1 MRKKDSQSGRK
12 KLVLAAAVLA
22 AAGIGGTGV
31 YHYRNQVAEAEEKL
45 ARVKEEKRQE
55 LKDAEGTYNNTS
67 IVLSDTTKAQAEA
80 IADEIGA
87 EVRLTKEED
96 YAVLY
101 LPEDVT
107 IEDVYSSEEYG
118 KYLPEMEPDYY
129 VYACDTGEG
138 QKTLYTSHPEYPVN
152 DEYYDRQTYLDY
164 VHMGDTWTET
174 RGAGVKVAVIDT
186 GIDTDNPEFQGRI
199 SEDSYNASTDKKVKD
214 YGMDVVEDED
224 GHGTSVAG
232 VLAASMDQTGIT
244 GVAPESDLIV
254 IKCDTDGNGQ
264 FTRSSDLVFGLAY
277 AIECD
282 ADVVNMSFGTDT
294 DIFSRYTKLA
304 VDSDV
309 VCVASAGNEGSA
321 MPTYPAADENVI
333 GVGALEADD
342 WELANYSNYG
352 DNSDVLAPGTVYTT
366 QKDGT
371 YAVSSGTSMAAP
383 VVSGAVA
390 LYLSG
395 NPNTEYTAMKSLLE
409 ASSVDL
415 GVLGEDW
422 QHGFGVLDIHA
433 LVREEK
439 GTITY
444 EMLTDEM
451 ENETQVFVKG
461 HTVQAMAEPER
472 ENLVLDGWFYD
483 DQTTDECEYYTDI
496 FTEDVTLYAGWI
508 NEDDGTAWQYTIQP
522 DDTVEITAYTG
533 KRRYL
538 TVPRELEGKTVS
550 GIGEGVFEGNT
561 RIRQVTLPDSVTRLG
576 ARAFYGCSSLRE
588 MEVPGKVAEI
598 GEETFYGC
606 TRLSQVSLVQNGA
619 LKEIRKQ
626 AFAMS
631 GITSISLPVNLTG
644 LAADAFYADTNL
656 RTVRVAAGNKVFQIK
671 NDALYNTGGDT
682 LLYYPAGKGGLYEV
696 PDQTVTIG
704 DYAFA
709 YTKCREVVFP
719 ETLEVF
725 GKSSFCNSYVTAAGI
740 PKNVRTFG
748 KDMFRGSRLES
759 VAFAADLKAEKLSDD
774 MFSSCW
780 NLKEVKIPENIS
792 ELGEEVFAYS
802 SLKKVEFADGS
813 RVSRIG
819 YSAFT
824 GCQIEEFH
832 VPDAVTVIE
841 SSTFYFCPNLK
852 VLEFGPD
859 SKCQTI
865 GDYAF
870 AECRQLEKLELPAK
884 MSEIRSRSF
893 WNSGLKEIR
902 IGKGIATIQAG
913 AFSHCQQLDTI
924 TVDNENKVYT
934 GKEGVLF
941 NKEGTELL
949 VYPAAKAGSYQ
960 VPDGVTRIREGAFAG
975 ASRLE
980 NIKFSDTLTEIEGYA
995 FSECTS
1001 LNAPVFP
1008 TGLTTIG
1015 ENAFE
1020 YCVSFE
1026 GEITVPKN
1034 VISVGRFS
1042 FYMDYDLKK
1051 IVIESDSRL
1060 SRIGYGAFG
1069 YCGIEDFT
1077 VPESISSMGQE
1088 VFTGCTNLIAV
1099 TFEGDSQLEN
1109 LAAWTF
1115 SGAGELRQITFEE
1128 GSNLRTIEAR
1138 ALEGLNKL
1146 QRITLENCTELT
1158 KIGNYAFKNNVA
1170 LSEIIFPESLTEIG
1184 RYAFNGCVSL
1194 TRLDM
1199 PEKLDRIGRYAFLKD
1214 QSLNIYFKASELPGN
1229 LEENW
1234 NYDILNYYLGISDVK
1249 RSGDWEY
1256 ALGADGMANIIG
1268 YYGSDAE
1275 IILDKVDG
1283 YKVASIGSDVFKDNE
1298 TLHAIQLPETL
1309 TGIYQRAFA
1318 GTAGLET
1325 LTVPA
1330 AMKIIDTEAFKGSGI
1345 STIVFGGGSQLETL
1359 GSYAFAQTSNLKT
1372 IAVPDSVS
1380 RIRDH
1385 VFYKSGVQEAAFG
1398 SDSSLTEIG
1407 RYAFSGSGIH
1417 SAVIPAGVKKVD
1429 YYAFADTEQL
1439 QSVDIKNVSDMQIMG
1454 NAFYGSGLDS
1464 ILLPEGVTYLG
1475 EFCFTDCKN
1484 LTGISVADG
1493 NKNYA
1498 SSDGA
1503 LFNKEKTRLITC
1515 PAGKTG
1521 AYTVPDT
1528 VLSFMS
1534 GAFEGCNLN
1543 EIHMSE
1549 SCKLQTLGYRT
1560 FYDCDSLEV
1569 IDIPDSIL
1577 SIDNYAFGDCD
1588 NLQKVNISASSQLSG
1603 IYKGA
1608 FYKDEKLE
1616 TLLIPDGVQEIGD
1629 YAFYGCAA
1637 MDTVQLGENSGLKRV
1652 SDHAF
1657 EYAGI
1662 TGFTMPKKLDEVG
1675 AYAFNGAKLRT
1686 VGFNTVVTSIGD
1698 YAFADCG
1705 LVDTFKMVMPKSIEY
1720 LGSNALKSANNIKE
1734 ITIPFVGKY
1743 ENETICSFKELFG
1756 GNISNIKKVTVLKGE
1771 YLGSNAFL
1779 DTDIF
1784 NNSLETIVLPETLV
1798 EIGSQAF
1805 MYNCSIKKIDIP
1817 DNVQVIGDSA
1827 FAYMYLESIHL
1838 PKSLKTIGEGAFWAS
1853 YKLKNIVLPDSLE
1866 KIGQNAFYQ
1875 SEMLETITIPENVKY
1890 IGNAAFSGC
1899 RNLEAIV
1906 VAQNN
1911 QYFCSIDGILYD
1923 KNCTR
1928 IISAPGGYEGVLK
1941 IPEGITE
1948 IPEYAFSHC
1957 EKITEIEFASSVEYI
1972 GLEAF
1977 EYCIGLK
1984 TVVIPETIKNVGSAI
1999 FFGCE
2004 GLEKAEIYAKLTDLK
2019 GMFNWCDNLKSIK
2032 YPDTIEKIESFDN
2045 CELEKITIGD
2055 DVTSVGLFGNCK
2067 NLKFVY
2073 IGEKTELLRAS
2084 GVFSN
2089 CPNLTTLVVS
2099 ENNPYY
2105 KAVNNCLYTKDGKII
2120 LSAAGGIS
2128 GTFKVEQGVETI
2140 SDECFEN
2147 CTKLEKI
2154 ILPDSVVN
2162 IKSRAF
2168 SNCDKLEKIITGPN
2182 ISKIETDIVDDTLY
2196 KRSSENW
2203 KDGVLY
2209 IDEYAVQAEDI
2220 WGECRLK
2227 EGTKLIA
2234 DNAFKAY
2241 RKDNTHLTSVV
2252 LPDSVKFIGRYAFYN
2267 CSELKTI
2274 RMSNNIKRIEDNAF
2288 LGCDK
2293 LWSINISS
2301 NIEFLSDYIF
2311 QVEHIKY
2318 ASIGKPFVTTM
2329 LLTSSKMYCLK
2340 IPSMAQDIAK
2350 YKGNGS
2356 IENYILTDFEKLTE
2370 ESFEG
2375 VTNSRIF
2382 INVSENED
2390 FPQGWN
2396 NGNKVYYKD
2405 QWHYAEFSSEGV
2417 LIQMSPTLSGEILQ
2431 APTTSMVE
2439 NLLPEG
2445 AEFAGWDINGDGL
2458 VDKLPVTLTE
2468 DIYAEA
2474 VYNVDIKSISL
2485 DEQTTVEKGY
2495 TKKLEV
2501 KYSPAHYTVGG
2512 GVTFTSSDESIVT
2525 VDSEGIL
2532 TGVKEGTA
2540 EVTAVLNNN
2549 PSVTAS
2555 CTVEVVTPS
2564 YGIRFEPNYGQL
2576 NAGETLQLEP
2586 QLKLP
2591 EEEISAEPVIT
2602 WKSEDETIAT
2612 VENGLISAAAP
2623 GSVIITASCGEY
2635 TADYYLTVL
2644 APLEEIS
2651 VDPKEGSLNV
2661 GETQKLKVSYLP
2673 ANTTDD
2679 KTVTWF
2685 STRTSVATV
2694 DDEGLVT
2701 AVGPGTAKIKVAVGN
2716 KITTYEITVKAP
2728 LKWIKLNTTTGTMRL
2743 NRTKQMEVIYEPVNT
2758 TDDKTAVWTS
2768 TDPQVAS
2775 VDESGRVTAV
2785 SRGKAVITA
2794 KVGDLTASYDV
2805 TVIGL
2810 RDENTGI
2817 IVSNSDETEMDEDML
2832 LYVSEIRKNN
2842 WKLFEEILRKII
2854 AAIGEERAKL
2864 YGFTAYDI
2872 SLLQSGQTVQPGTTV
2887 DVDIPAGVR
2896 EDAVVYR
2903 VENDGSLTDMH
2914 VSADEEGYYS
2924 FETEHFST
2932 YVLGIRHNWS
2942 TVPLEEKEAT
2952 CTEAGWISY
2961 KCLECD
2967 EINKIETPALG
2978 HQEREISEIAATCT
2992 EAGRSAGIEC
3002 EICGE
3007 VLRGEEEITAL
3018 GHVYGE
3024 WKEIKAATCIETGIE
3039 ERTCKRDESH
3049 KETRNIS
3056 ALGHQEKNIPEIPAT
3071 CTEPGKSAG
3080 VECEICGEV
3089 LSGETEISELGHT
3102 YGEWKEIKAA
3112 TCTEAGT
3119 EERTCNRDESHKE
3132 TRKIAALGHQEKEVA
3147 ELPATCTEP
3156 GRSAG
3161 AECTVCGE
3169 ILRGEEELPA
3179 LGHDYGEWKELK
3191 AVTCTEA
3198 GTEERTCK
3206 RDAIHKETRK
3216 ISALGHQEK
3225 KIAEIPATCTEPGRS
3240 AGAECKI
3247 CGEVLRGEEEL
3258 PALGHDYG
3266 EWSIIKAPTEKEEG
3280 EAERTCKRDASHK
3293 ETKKLAALGHHH
3305 QEKEVTEIPAT
3316 CTESGRTAGVECKTC
3331 GEILRGEEELP
3342 ALGHDYGEWKELKA
3356 ATCTEAGTEE
3366 RTCKRDASHKE
3377 TRKIAALG
3385 HQEKE
3390 VAEIP
3395 ATCTEPGR
3403 SAGVECTVCG
3413 EILRGEEKLPAL
3425 GHDYG
3430 EWKELK
3436 AATCTEAGTEER
3448 TCKRDASHKETRKI
3462 AALGHQEKEV
3472 AEIPATCTEPGRS
3485 AGAECTVCGE
3495 ILRGEEE
3502 LPALGH
3508 DYGEWKELK
3517 AATCTEAGTEERT
3530 CKRNASHKETG
3541 KISALGHQ
3549 EKEIAEIPATCTEPG
3564 RSAGAECKICG
3575 EVLRGEE
3582 ELPALGHDYGD
3593 WIIIKAPTEKEE
3605 GEAERTCKRDTSHKE
3620 TKKLAALGHHH
3631 QEKEVPE
3638 IPATCTESGRTAGVE
3653 CETCGEILRGEEK
3666 LPALGHD
3673 YGEWKELKAATC
3685 TEAGTEERT
3694 CKRDASHK
3702 ESRKI
3707 AALGHQE
3714 KEVAEIPATC
3724 TEPGR
3729 SAGVECTVCGE
3740 ILRGEEKLPA
3750 LGHDYGEWKELK
3762 AAICT
3767 EAGTEE
3773 RTCKR
3778 DASHKE
3784 TRNIPALG
3792 HQEKAVAEI
3801 PATCTEPGR
3810 SAGTECSVCGEVLR
3824 GEEELP
3830 ALGHDYGDWIII
3842 KAPTE
3847 KEEGEAERTCKR
3859 DTSHK
3864 ETKKLAALG
3873 HHHQEKEVPEIPAT
3887 CTEPGR
3893 TAGVECETCGE
3904 ILRGE
3909 EKLPA
3914 LGHDYGDWKKLKAAT
3929 CTEPGTEERT
3939 CKRDASHKETR
3950 EISALGHQEK
3960 EVAEIPAT
3968 CTEAGR
3974 SAGTECAIC
3983 GEVLSGEAELPAL
3996 GHDYSDWITIKEP
4009 TYTEEGTEEQV
4020 CSRDPSHRVTRSIPK
4035 LKRPLSECEIKLSD
4049 TAYVYDGGEIRPE
4062 VTISYNGTVLTEGT
4076 DYILSYENNIDP
4088 GTATVTIEAAE
4099 NSSYIGTVQKNFVI
4113 RAVLDEYVTV
4123 VQPGA
4128 FKGCA
4133 NLTNVN
4139 IRSTVTGIG
4148 EQAFAD
4154 CKNLRNIYFYGNCPE
4169 TGKDMFQNV
4178 TANAYYPYNDLTWSL
4193 DKLQDYGGNITWCPW
4208 NPQTGEPARR
4218 DLSICEMTVSAKD
4231 LTYNGKAQTPQI
4243 TVTDSG
4249 KVLQEGV
4256 DYTVTYKDNV
4266 KAGTAT
4272 VTATGAGTYGGS
4284 ITTRFVISK
4293 ASNTIKVSDI
4303 TKTASSKSQT
4313 VKTTVRVYG
4322 GAKLTYSSNNKSVK
4336 VDKTG
4341 KLTIAK
4347 NFAGKAVITVKSS
4360 ETSCYKAVS
4369 KKFNITVKPAAVTI
4383 SKASNSAKQKI
4394 TVSWKKNTTC
4404 SGYAVQYSTDKSF
4417 KKGVKTV
4424 YISKNSTVKAT
4435 LSKLTKGKTYYV
4447 RIASYKKSGSTK
4459 IYSAWSKVK
4468 SVKVKK

>member
-31 YHYRNQVAEAEEKL
+31 YHYRNQAAEAEEKL

-254 IKCDTDGNGQ
+254 IKCDTNGNGQ

-333 GVGALEADD
+333 GVGALEADG
-342 WELANYSNYG
+342 WELADYSNYG
-352 DNSDVLAPGTVYTT
+352 DNSDVLAPGTAYTT
-366 QKDGT
+366 QKDGI
-371 YAVSSGTSMAAP
+371 YAVSSGTSVAAP

-422 QHGFGVLDIHA
+422 QHGFGALDIHA

-444 EMLTDEM
+444 EMLTDEV
-451 ENETQVFVKG
+451 ENDTQVFVKG

-538 TVPRELEGKTVS
+538 TVPRELEGKPVS

-588 MEVPGKVAEI
+588 MEIPGKVAEI
-598 GEETFYGC
+598 GDETFYGC
-606 TRLSQVSLVQNGA
+606 TRLSQVALVQNGA
-619 LKEIRKQ
+619 LKEIGKQ

-656 RTVRVAAGNKVFQIK
+656 RTVRVAAGNRTFQIK
-671 NDALYNTGGDT
+671 NDALYNAGGDT

-696 PDQTVTIG
+696 PDQTVAIG

-725 GKSSFCNSYVTAAGI
+725 GKSSFCNSYVTAADI
-740 PKNVRTFG
+740 PKKVRTFG
-748 KDMFRGSRLES
+748 KDMFSGSRLES
-759 VAFAADLKAEKLSDD
+759 VAFAADLKAEKLEDG

-841 SSTFYFCPNLK
+841 SSTFYFCPDLK

-902 IGKGIATIQAG
+902 IGKGITTIQAG
-913 AFSHCQQLDTI
+913 AFSHCQQLDNI

-949 VYPAAKAGSYQ
+949 IYPAAKAGFYQ
-960 VPDGVTRIREGAFAG
+960 VPDGITRIREGAFAG

-980 NIKFSDTLTEIEGYA
+980 NIKFADTLTEIEGYA

-1001 LNAPVFP
+1001 LNAPALP
-1008 TGLTTIG
+1008 AGLTTIG

-1051 IVIESDSRL
+1051 IVIEPDSRL

-1088 VFTGCTNLIAV
+1088 VFTGCTDLIAV

-1128 GSNLRTIEAR
+1128 GSRLRTIEAR

-1158 KIGNYAFKNNVA
+1158 KIGNYAFKNDAA
-1170 LSEIIFPESLTEIG
+1170 LSEITFPESLTEIG
-1184 RYAFNGCVSL
+1184 RYAFNGCTSL

-1214 QSLNIYFKASELPGN
+1214 QLLNVYFKASELPGN

-1268 YYGSDAE
+1268 YYGADAE
-1275 IILDKVDG
+1275 IVLDKVDG

-1330 AMKIIDTEAFKGSGI
+1330 GVKIIDTEAFKGSGI
-1345 STIVFGGGSQLETL
+1345 SAIVFAGESQLETL

-1385 VFYKSGVQEAAFG
+1385 VFYRSGVQEAVFG
-1398 SDSSLTEIG
+1398 SDSGLTEIG

-1417 SAVIPAGVKKVD
+1417 SIVIPAGVKKVD

-1439 QSVDIKNVSDMQIMG
+1439 QNVDIKNVSDMQIMG

-1464 ILLPEGVTYLG
+1464 ILLPEGVAYLG

-1484 LTGISVADG
+1484 LTGISVAEG
-1493 NKNYA
+1493 NRNYA
-1498 SSDGA
+1498 SSDGV

-1534 GAFEGCNLN
+1534 GAFEGCSLN

-1616 TLLIPDGVQEIGD
+1616 TLLVPDGIQEIGD

-1662 TGFTMPKKLDEVG
+1662 TGFTMPEKLDEVG

-1705 LVDTFKMVMPKSIEY
+1705 LADMTVMTMPESIEY
-1720 LGSNALKSANNIKE
+1720 LGSNALKGADAVEE
-1734 ITIPFVGKY
+1734 ITVPFVGRY
-1743 ENETICSFKELFG
+1743 EDEMSCSFADLFG
-1756 GNISNIKKVTVLKGE
+1756 GKAQNIKKVIVLKGE
-1771 YLGSNAFL
+1771 YLGDNAFFDS
-1779 DTDIF
+1779 DTF
-1784 NNSLETIVLPETLV
+1784 NTLETVVLPETLV
-1798 EIGSQAF
+1798 EIGSCAF
-1805 MYNCSIKKIDIP
+1805 MYNSSIKAIDIP
-1817 DNVQVIGDSA
+1817 DNVQVIGNSA
-1827 FAYMYLESIHL
+1827 FAYTHLESVYL
-1838 PKSLKTIGEGAFWAS
+1838 SKSLKTMEEGAFWGS
-1853 YKLKNIVLPDSLE
+1853 YELKNIVLPDSLE
-1866 KIGQNAFYQ
+1866 EIGQNAFNQ

-1899 RNLEAIV
+1899 KNLKSIV

-1928 IISAPGGYEGVLK
+1928 IISAPGGYKGVLK

-1957 EKITEIEFASSVEYI
+1957 EKITEIEFASSVRYI
-1972 GLEAF
+1972 GDVAF
-1977 EYCIGLK
+1977 GECSGLK
-1984 TVVIPETIKNVGSAI
+1984 SILLPESIENVGLQI
-1999 FFGCE
+1999 FFGCTGIE
-2004 GLEKAEIYAKLTDLK
+2004 QAEIEAKLTDLK
-2019 GMFNWCDNLKSIK
+2019 SMFYGCSNLKELKYPDSIESIGSMEGCGLEKIIIGNNVSSVESFQYCNNLKSI
-2032 YPDTIEKIESFDN
+2032 
-2045 CELEKITIGD
+2045 
-2055 DVTSVGLFGNCK
+2055 
-2067 NLKFVY
+2067 Y
-2073 IGEKTELLRAS
+2073 IGEKTKIISEEGAFRD
-2084 GVFSN
+2084 
-2089 CPNLTTLVVS
+2089 CPNLTKIEVS
-2099 ENNPYY
+2099 EKNPYY
-2105 KAVNNCLYTKDGKII
+2105 KAIDNCLYTKDGKTLLAVRKDIQGCI
-2120 LSAAGGIS
+2120 KLDSGLEKLSDG
-2128 GTFKVEQGVETI
+2128 
-2140 SDECFEN
+2140 CFAY
-2147 CTKLEKI
+2147 CKKLEKI
-2154 ILPDSVVN
+2154 IVPDTVTYIGTYAFKDCRNLMGLSLGENVVEIGGDIVYGTKYYQDLKNWKDGILYIDSYAVASNDDLQSECKIKDGTRVLASHLFSRKDKINKVILPDSVEYIN
-2162 IKSRAF
+2162 TFAF
-2168 SNCDKLEKIITGPN
+2168 NECYNLK
-2182 ISKIETDIVDDTLY
+2182 
-2196 KRSSENW
+2196 
-2203 KDGVLY
+2203 Y
-2209 IDEYAVQAEDI
+2209 I
-2220 WGECRLK
+2220 RT
-2227 EGTKLIA
+2227 GTKL
-2234 DNAFKAY
+2234 KG
-2241 RKDNTHLTSVV
+2241 
-2252 LPDSVKFIGRYAFYN
+2252 IGRNVFD
-2267 CSELKTI
+2267 
-2274 RMSNNIKRIEDNAF
+2274 EDS
-2288 LGCDK
+2288 
-2293 LWSINISS
+2293 LWSISIPS
-2301 NIEFLSDYIF
+2301 NIEELSDGSF
-2311 QVEHIKY
+2311 QLNSIKY
-2318 ASIGKPFVTTM
+2318 VSLGKIPDNFSMT
-2329 LLTSSKMYCLK
+2329 LWGKANIECIK
-2340 IPSMAQDIAK
+2340 IPSKEYGISQLQNG
-2350 YKGNGS
+2350 GN
-2356 IENYILTDFEKLTE
+2356 IKNYILTDVENLSRR
-2370 ESFEG
+2370 SFDEVYG
-2375 VTNSRIF
+2375 SKIFTNALQ
-2382 INVSENED
+2382 NED
-2390 FPQGWN
+2390 LPQGWN

-2405 QWHYAEFSSEGV
+2405 QWHYAEFDSDGV
-2417 LIQMSPTLSGEILQ
+2417 ILQMSPTPNGAVLQ
-2431 APTTSMVE
+2431 APATSIIE
-2439 NLLPEG
+2439 DLLPEG

-2501 KYSPAHYTVGG
+2501 KYSPAHYTVEG

-2525 VDSEGIL
+2525 VDSEGTL

-2540 EVTAVLNNN
+2540 VVTAVLNNN

-2586 QLKLP
+2586 ELKLP

-2623 GSVIITASCGEY
+2623 GSVTITASCGEY

-2694 DDEGLVT
+2694 DEEGLVT
-2701 AVGPGTAKIKVAVGN
+2701 AVGPGTAKIKAAVGN
-2716 KITTYEITVKAP
+2716 KITTYEVTVKAP

-2743 NRTKQMEVIYEPVNT
+2743 NRTKQLEVIYEPVNT

-2810 RDENTGI
+2810 RDETTGI

-2942 TVPLEEKEAT
+2942 TTPSEEKKAT
-2952 CTEAGWISY
+2952 CTEAGWVTY
-2961 KCLECD
+2961 KCQDCD
-2967 EINKIETPALG
+2967 EINKIE
-2978 HQEREISEIAATCT
+2978 
-2992 EAGRSAGIEC
+2992 
-3002 EICGE
+3002 
-3007 VLRGEEEITAL
+3007 V
-3018 GHVYGE
+3018 
-3024 WKEIKAATCIETGIE
+3024 
-3039 ERTCKRDESH
+3039 
-3049 KETRNIS
+3049 
-3056 ALGHQEKNIPEIPAT
+3056 
-3071 CTEPGKSAG
+3071 
-3080 VECEICGEV
+3080 
-3089 LSGETEISELGHT
+3089 
-3102 YGEWKEIKAA
+3102 
-3112 TCTEAGT
+3112 
-3119 EERTCNRDESHKE
+3119 
-3132 TRKIAALGHQEKEVA
+3132 
-3147 ELPATCTEP
+3147 
-3156 GRSAG
+3156 
-3161 AECTVCGE
+3161 
-3169 ILRGEEELPA
+3169 
-3179 LGHDYGEWKELK
+3179 
-3191 AVTCTEA
+3191 
-3198 GTEERTCK
+3198 
-3206 RDAIHKETRK
+3206 
-3216 ISALGHQEK
+3216 
-3225 KIAEIPATCTEPGRS
+3225 
-3240 AGAECKI
+3240 
-3247 CGEVLRGEEEL
+3247 
-3258 PALGHDYG
+3258 
-3266 EWSIIKAPTEKEEG
+3266 
-3280 EAERTCKRDASHK
+3280 
-3293 ETKKLAALGHHH
+3293 
-3305 QEKEVTEIPAT
+3305 
-3316 CTESGRTAGVECKTC
+3316 
-3331 GEILRGEEELP
+3331 P

-3366 RTCKRDASHKE
+3366 RTCNRDASHKE
-3377 TRKIAALG
+3377 TR
-3385 HQEKE
+3385 E
-3390 VAEIP
+3390 
-3395 ATCTEPGR
+3395 
-3403 SAGVECTVCG
+3403 
-3413 EILRGEEKLPAL
+3413 
-3425 GHDYG
+3425 
-3430 EWKELK
+3430 
-3436 AATCTEAGTEER
+3436 
-3448 TCKRDASHKETRKI
+3448 
-3462 AALGHQEKEV
+3462 
-3472 AEIPATCTEPGRS
+3472 
-3485 AGAECTVCGE
+3485 
-3495 ILRGEEE
+3495 
-3502 LPALGH
+3502 
-3508 DYGEWKELK
+3508 
-3517 AATCTEAGTEERT
+3517 
-3530 CKRNASHKETG
+3530 
-3541 KISALGHQ
+3541 ISALGHQ
-3549 EKEIAEIPATCTEPG
+3549 EKAVAEIPATCTEPG

-3575 EVLRGEE
+3575 EVL
-3582 ELPALGHDYGD
+3582 
-3593 WIIIKAPTEKEE
+3593 
-3605 GEAERTCKRDTSHKE
+3605 
-3620 TKKLAALGHHH
+3620 
-3631 QEKEVPE
+3631 
-3638 IPATCTESGRTAGVE
+3638 
-3653 CETCGEILRGEEK
+3653 
-3666 LPALGHD
+3666 
-3673 YGEWKELKAATC
+3673 
-3685 TEAGTEERT
+3685 
-3694 CKRDASHK
+3694 
-3702 ESRKI
+3702 
-3707 AALGHQE
+3707 
-3714 KEVAEIPATC
+3714 
-3724 TEPGR
+3724 
-3729 SAGVECTVCGE
+3729 
-3740 ILRGEEKLPA
+3740 
-3750 LGHDYGEWKELK
+3750 
-3762 AAICT
+3762 
-3767 EAGTEE
+3767 
-3773 RTCKR
+3773 
-3778 DASHKE
+3778 
-3784 TRNIPALG
+3784 
-3792 HQEKAVAEI
+3792 
-3801 PATCTEPGR
+3801 
-3810 SAGTECSVCGEVLR
+3810 
-3824 GEEELP
+3824 
-3830 ALGHDYGDWIII
+3830 
-3842 KAPTE
+3842 
-3847 KEEGEAERTCKR
+3847 
-3859 DTSHK
+3859 
-3864 ETKKLAALG
+3864 
-3873 HHHQEKEVPEIPAT
+3873 
-3887 CTEPGR
+3887 
-3893 TAGVECETCGE
+3893 
-3904 ILRGE
+3904 
-3909 EKLPA
+3909 
-3914 LGHDYGDWKKLKAAT
+3914 
-3929 CTEPGTEERT
+3929 
-3939 CKRDASHKETR
+3939 
-3950 EISALGHQEK
+3950 
-3960 EVAEIPAT
+3960 
-3968 CTEAGR
+3968 
-3974 SAGTECAIC
+3974 
-3983 GEVLSGEAELPAL
+3983 SGEAELPAL
-3996 GHDYSDWITIKEP
+3996 GHEYGDWITIKEP

-4062 VTISYNGTVLTEGT
+4062 VTVSYNGTVLTEGT

-4099 NSSYIGTVQKNFVI
+4099 NSGYIGTVQKNFAI

-4256 DYTVTYKDNV
+4256 DYTVTYENNV

-4272 VTATGAGTYGGS
+4272 VTATGAGIYGGS
-4284 ITTRFVISK
+4284 ITTRFAISK

-4313 VKTTVRVYG
+4313 VKTTVRAYG

-4347 NFAGKAVITVKSS
+4347 NFAGKAVITVKAS
-4360 ETSCYKAVS
+4360 ETSCYKAAS
-4369 KKFNITVKPAAVTI
+4369 KKFNVTVKPAAVTI

-4447 RIASYKKSGSTK
+4447 RLASYKKTGSTK

>member
-31 YHYRNQVAEAEEKL
+31 YHYRNQAAEEKL
-45 ARVKEEKRQE
+45 VRVKEEKRQE

-129 VYACDTGEG
+129 VYACDTGEE

-244 GVAPESDLIV
+244 GVVPESDLIV

-333 GVGALEADD
+333 GVGALEADG

-422 QHGFGVLDIHA
+422 LHGFGTLDIHA

-496 FTEDVTLYAGWI
+496 FTEDVILYAGWI

-619 LKEIRKQ
+619 LKEIGKQ

-631 GITSISLPVNLTG
+631 GITSISLPMNLTG

-671 NDALYNTGGDT
+671 NDALYNAGGDT

-696 PDQTVTIG
+696 PGQTVTIG

-759 VAFAADLKAEKLSDD
+759 VVFAADLKAEKLEDS

-813 RVSRIG
+813 RVSKIG
-819 YSAFT
+819 YSAFV
-824 GCQIEEFH
+824 GCQIEELH
-832 VPDAVTVIE
+832 VPDNVTAIGT
-841 SSTFYFCPNLK
+841 SAFYFCPNLR
-852 VLEFGPD
+852 VLEFGPN

-865 GDYAF
+865 GDDAF
-870 AECRQLEKLELPAK
+870 AECQQLEKLELPAK
-884 MSEIRSRSF
+884 MTGIGKRSF

-902 IGKGIATIQAG
+902 IGKGIQIIEAG
-913 AFSHCQQLDTI
+913 AFSNCKKLDTLI
-924 TVDNENKVYT
+924 VDEKNPVYT
-934 GKEGVLF
+934 TANGVLF
-941 NKEGTELL
+941 NKEKTELL
-949 VYPAAKAGSYQ
+949 IYPAAKTGSYQ
-960 VPDGVTRIREGAFAG
+960 VPDGVIKIQDNAFAG
-975 ASRLE
+975 VSRMERITFNSDLREIGESAFAECSSLE
-980 NIKFSDTLTEIEGYA
+980 TPILPSGLVTIGGYA
-995 FSECTS
+995 FQYCT
-1001 LNAPVFP
+1001 
-1008 TGLTTIG
+1008 
-1015 ENAFE
+1015 AFE
-1020 YCVSFE
+1020 QE
-1026 GEITVPKN
+1026 LKIPNTVVN
-1034 VISVGRFS
+1034 IGYFA
-1042 FYMDYDLKK
+1042 FFMDYNLKK

-1060 SRIGYGAFG
+1060 SRISYGTFG

-1109 LAAWTF
+1109 LTAWTF

-1128 GSNLRTIEAR
+1128 GSRLKTIEAR
-1138 ALEGLNKL
+1138 ALESLNKL

-1158 KIGNYAFKNNVA
+1158 KIGNYAFKNDAA
-1170 LSEIIFPESLTEIG
+1170 LSEITFPESLTEIG
-1184 RYAFNGCVSL
+1184 RYAFNECTSL

-1214 QSLNIYFKASELPGN
+1214 QSLNVYFKASELPGN

-1249 RSGDWEY
+1249 RSGNWEY

-1330 AMKIIDTEAFKGSGI
+1330 AVKIIDTEAFKGSGI

-1417 SAVIPAGVKKVD
+1417 STVIPAGVKKVD

-1439 QSVDIKNVSDMQIMG
+1439 QNVDIKNVSDMQIMG

-1498 SSDGA
+1498 SSDGV

-1637 MDTVQLGENSGLKRV
+1637 MDTIQLGENSGLKRV

-1662 TGFTMPKKLDEVG
+1662 TGFTMPEKLDEVG

-1686 VGFNTVVTSIGD
+1686 VEFNTVVTSIGD

-1705 LVDTFKMVMPKSIEY
+1705 LVDMTEMIMPESIEY
-1720 LGSNALKSANNIKE
+1720 LGLSALKGAEQIEE
-1734 ITIPFVGKY
+1734 ITIPFVGTVVDDTKY
-1743 ENETICSFKELFG
+1743 TRFTNLFG
-1756 GNISNIKKVTVLKGE
+1756 GKAQNIKKVTVLRGTV
-1771 YLGSNAFL
+1771 LGKEAF
-1779 DTDIF
+1779 F
-1784 NNSLETIVLPETLV
+1784 NDFNIALPQLENVILPETLIEIGENAFGNTFSIKEISIPDSV
-1798 EIGSQAF
+1798 EI
-1805 MYNCSIKKIDIP
+1805 
-1817 DNVQVIGDSA
+1817 
-1827 FAYMYLESIHL
+1827 
-1838 PKSLKTIGEGAFWAS
+1838 
-1853 YKLKNIVLPDSLE
+1853 
-1866 KIGQNAFYQ
+1866 IGQIAFQ
-1875 SEMLETITIPENVKY
+1875 SSGLETIKFSKNLKEIGDNCFHESSRLVFDDLPSLLER
-1890 IGNAAFSGC
+1890 IGNGAFIGCSELRKVKIPKTVKEVGIGAFSGC
-1899 RNLEAIV
+1899 TKLKTINVDPDNVGYCTRN
-1906 VAQNN
+1906 
-1911 QYFCSIDGILYD
+1911 GILYN
-1923 KNCTR
+1923 KACTK
-1928 IISAPGGYEGVLK
+1928 IILAPGGLEGNVI
-1941 IPEGITE
+1941 IPGGITE
-1948 IPEYAFSHC
+1948 IPESAFSHC
-1957 EKITEIEFASSVEYI
+1957 ENITGIEFPTSLTSI
-1972 GLEAF
+1972 GNRAF
-1977 EYCIGLK
+1977 EYCNSIKSVSIPK
-1984 TVVIPETIKNVGSAI
+1984 TVKSVGWGI
-1999 FFGCE
+1999 FSNCQE
-2004 GLEKAEIYAKLTDLK
+2004 LQSIEINAELTDLK
-2019 GMFNWCDNLKSIK
+2019 SMVWYCPRLKEIT
-2032 YPDTIEKIESFDN
+2032 YPDTIREIGEMSG
-2045 CELEKITIGD
+2045 CSSLENIKIGD
-2055 DVTSVGLFGNCK
+2055 NVELVGTFNECS
-2067 NLKFVY
+2067 NLKTLYLGDKVRIGYKEVEYNWMQY
-2073 IGEKTELLRAS
+2073 IGR
-2084 GVFSN
+2084 
-2089 CPNLTTLVVS
+2089 CP
-2099 ENNPYY
+2099 
-2105 KAVNNCLYTKDGKII
+2105 
-2120 LSAAGGIS
+2120 
-2128 GTFKVEQGVETI
+2128 
-2140 SDECFEN
+2140 
-2147 CTKLEKI
+2147 KLEKI
-2154 ILPDSVVN
+2154 SVSEKNPYYTVIDDCLYSKDGKRLLLVPRN
-2162 IKSRAF
+2162 KKGTLFVR
-2168 SNCDKLEKIITGPN
+2168 NTVEKI
-2182 ISKIETDIVDDTLY
+2182 
-2196 KRSSENW
+2196 ENFCM
-2203 KDGVLY
+2203 
-2209 IDEYAVQAEDI
+2209 EDCNQL
-2220 WGECRLK
+2220 E
-2227 EGTKLIA
+2227 
-2234 DNAFKAY
+2234 N
-2241 RKDNTHLTSVV
+2241 VV
-2252 LPDSVKFIGRYAFYN
+2252 LPDSVVEIGGYAFADCAN
-2267 CSELKTI
+2267 LKKFTFGSNIKKISENAILNTEYFNDDRNWEDGLLYI
-2274 RMSNNIKRIEDNAF
+2274 GQYLMSNDAFFKNNYSAYECRVKEGTRLLADFALDGIKATKVILPDSVRYIGTYA
-2288 LGCDK
+2288 LAYSDK
-2293 LWSINISS
+2293 LRFVSMGNHVKEIDSAAFMGSGNVWSINVPSVLEEGPS
-2301 NIEFLSDYIF
+2301 NLEN
-2311 QVEHIKY
+2311 IKY
-2318 ASIGKPFVTTM
+2318 ISIGKAAGWNPLVSTQSNVECIRM
-2329 LLTSSKMYCLK
+2329 QCPNRQIKEV
-2340 IPSMAQDIAK
+2340 Q
-2350 YKGNGS
+2350 GNADVK
-2356 IENYILTDFEKLTE
+2356 NYILTDTGNLSEG
-2370 ESFEG
+2370 SFNEISA
-2375 VTNSRIF
+2375 TTIF
-2382 INVSENED
+2382 VNVSQNED
-2390 FPQGWN
+2390 LPQGWN

-2405 QWHYAEFSSEGV
+2405 QWHYAEFDSDGV
-2417 LIQMSPTLSGEILQ
+2417 ILQ
-2431 APTTSMVE
+2431 MNPTPNGEVLQVPSASMVKD
-2439 NLLPEG
+2439 LLPEG

-2485 DEQTTVEKGY
+2485 DEQITVEKGY
-2495 TKKLEV
+2495 TNKLEV
-2501 KYSPAHYTVGG
+2501 KYSPAHHTVEG

-2540 EVTAVLNNN
+2540 DVTAVLNNN

-2564 YGIRFEPNYGQL
+2564 YGIRFDPNYGQL

-2586 QLKLP
+2586 ELKLP

-2612 VENGLISAAAP
+2612 VENGLISAVAP
-2623 GSVIITASCGEY
+2623 GSVTITASCGEY

-2685 STRTSVATV
+2685 STRSSVATV

-2701 AVGPGTAKIKVAVGN
+2701 AVGSGTAKIKAAVGN
-2716 KITTYEITVKAP
+2716 KITTYEVTVKAP

-2743 NRTKQMEVIYEPVNT
+2743 NRTKQLEVIYEPVNT
-2758 TDDKTAVWTS
+2758 TDDKTAVCTS
-2768 TDPQVAS
+2768 SDPQVAS

-2785 SRGKAVITA
+2785 SRGKAVIKA
-2794 KVGDLTASYDV
+2794 KVGDFTASYDV

-2817 IVSNSDETEMDEDML
+2817 IVSNSDDTEMDEDML

-2903 VENDGSLTDMH
+2903 VENGGSLTDMH

-2942 TVPLEEKEAT
+2942 TTASEEKKAT
-2952 CTEAGWISY
+2952 CTEAGWITY
-2961 KCLECD
+2961 KCQDCD
-2967 EINKIETPALG
+2967 EINKIE
-2978 HQEREISEIAATCT
+2978 
-2992 EAGRSAGIEC
+2992 
-3002 EICGE
+3002 
-3007 VLRGEEEITAL
+3007 
-3018 GHVYGE
+3018 
-3024 WKEIKAATCIETGIE
+3024 
-3039 ERTCKRDESH
+3039 
-3049 KETRNIS
+3049 
-3056 ALGHQEKNIPEIPAT
+3056 
-3071 CTEPGKSAG
+3071 
-3080 VECEICGEV
+3080 
-3089 LSGETEISELGHT
+3089 
-3102 YGEWKEIKAA
+3102 
-3112 TCTEAGT
+3112 
-3119 EERTCNRDESHKE
+3119 
-3132 TRKIAALGHQEKEVA
+3132 
-3147 ELPATCTEP
+3147 
-3156 GRSAG
+3156 
-3161 AECTVCGE
+3161 
-3169 ILRGEEELPA
+3169 
-3179 LGHDYGEWKELK
+3179 
-3191 AVTCTEA
+3191 
-3198 GTEERTCK
+3198 
-3206 RDAIHKETRK
+3206 
-3216 ISALGHQEK
+3216 
-3225 KIAEIPATCTEPGRS
+3225 
-3240 AGAECKI
+3240 
-3247 CGEVLRGEEEL
+3247 
-3258 PALGHDYG
+3258 
-3266 EWSIIKAPTEKEEG
+3266 
-3280 EAERTCKRDASHK
+3280 
-3293 ETKKLAALGHHH
+3293 
-3305 QEKEVTEIPAT
+3305 
-3316 CTESGRTAGVECKTC
+3316 
-3331 GEILRGEEELP
+3331 
-3342 ALGHDYGEWKELKA
+3342 
-3356 ATCTEAGTEE
+3356 
-3366 RTCKRDASHKE
+3366 
-3377 TRKIAALG
+3377 
-3385 HQEKE
+3385 
-3390 VAEIP
+3390 
-3395 ATCTEPGR
+3395 
-3403 SAGVECTVCG
+3403 
-3413 EILRGEEKLPAL
+3413 
-3425 GHDYG
+3425 
-3430 EWKELK
+3430 
-3436 AATCTEAGTEER
+3436 
-3448 TCKRDASHKETRKI
+3448 
-3462 AALGHQEKEV
+3462 
-3472 AEIPATCTEPGRS
+3472 
-3485 AGAECTVCGE
+3485 
-3495 ILRGEEE
+3495 
-3502 LPALGH
+3502 
-3508 DYGEWKELK
+3508 
-3517 AATCTEAGTEERT
+3517 
-3530 CKRNASHKETG
+3530 
-3541 KISALGHQ
+3541 
-3549 EKEIAEIPATCTEPG
+3549 
-3564 RSAGAECKICG
+3564 
-3575 EVLRGEE
+3575 
-3582 ELPALGHDYGD
+3582 
-3593 WIIIKAPTEKEE
+3593 
-3605 GEAERTCKRDTSHKE
+3605 
-3620 TKKLAALGHHH
+3620 
-3631 QEKEVPE
+3631 
-3638 IPATCTESGRTAGVE
+3638 
-3653 CETCGEILRGEEK
+3653 
-3666 LPALGHD
+3666 
-3673 YGEWKELKAATC
+3673 
-3685 TEAGTEERT
+3685 
-3694 CKRDASHK
+3694 
-3702 ESRKI
+3702 
-3707 AALGHQE
+3707 
-3714 KEVAEIPATC
+3714 
-3724 TEPGR
+3724 
-3729 SAGVECTVCGE
+3729 
-3740 ILRGEEKLPA
+3740 
-3750 LGHDYGEWKELK
+3750 
-3762 AAICT
+3762 
-3767 EAGTEE
+3767 
-3773 RTCKR
+3773 
-3778 DASHKE
+3778 
-3784 TRNIPALG
+3784 IPALG

-3810 SAGTECSVCGEVLR
+3810 SAGTECSVCGEVL
-3824 GEEELP
+3824 
-3830 ALGHDYGDWIII
+3830 
-3842 KAPTE
+3842 
-3847 KEEGEAERTCKR
+3847 
-3859 DTSHK
+3859 
-3864 ETKKLAALG
+3864 
-3873 HHHQEKEVPEIPAT
+3873 
-3887 CTEPGR
+3887 
-3893 TAGVECETCGE
+3893 
-3904 ILRGE
+3904 
-3909 EKLPA
+3909 
-3914 LGHDYGDWKKLKAAT
+3914 
-3929 CTEPGTEERT
+3929 
-3939 CKRDASHKETR
+3939 
-3950 EISALGHQEK
+3950 
-3960 EVAEIPAT
+3960 
-3968 CTEAGR
+3968 
-3974 SAGTECAIC
+3974 
-3983 GEVLSGEAELPAL
+3983 SGEAELPAL
-3996 GHDYSDWITIKEP
+3996 GHEYGEWITVKEP

-4062 VTISYNGTVLTEGT
+4062 VTVSYNGTMLTEGA

-4099 NSSYIGTVQKNFVI
+4099 NSGYIGTVQKNFAI

-4193 DKLQDYGGNITWCPW
+4193 DKLQNYGGNITWCPW

-4249 KVLQEGV
+4249 KVLKEGV

-4272 VTATGAGTYGGS
+4272 VTATGAGIYGGS
-4284 ITTRFVISK
+4284 ITTRFAISK

-4313 VKTTVRVYG
+4313 VKTTVRAYG

-4360 ETSCYKAVS
+4360 ETSCYKAAS
-4369 KKFNITVKPAAVTI
+4369 KKFNVTVKPAAVTI

-4404 SGYAVQYSTDKSF
+4404 SGYAVQYSTDKSC